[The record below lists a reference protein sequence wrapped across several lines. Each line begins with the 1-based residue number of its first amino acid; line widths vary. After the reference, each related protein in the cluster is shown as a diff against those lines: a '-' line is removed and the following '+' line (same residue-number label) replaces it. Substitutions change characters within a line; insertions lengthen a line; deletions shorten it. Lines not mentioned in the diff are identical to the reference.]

1 MKSIYDLALDFKRK
15 HPGGIAWRLKE
26 HCKVVEKHI
35 NPGEEVLFVFA
46 GQKNTKFYEPF
57 FSCVV
62 VLTNKRILIGQKRVV
77 WGYFLSSITPDL
89 YNDLFIYNGLL
100 WGTITIDTVKEV
112 AKGKIYAVF
121 GCTGDRDRIKRPVM
135 MQLVT
140 NLCDY
145 AIITSDDLHN
155 ESFEHILAD
164 MLENNINTNYEV
176 ISNRPEAIKKGISL
190 LNKSDVLL
198 ILGKGHEEVMIVKD
212 LKIPMNDKKIVL
224 DILKQEVR

>member
-100 WGTITIDTVKEV
+100 WGTITIDTVKEKV
-112 AKGKIYAVF
+112 
-121 GCTGDRDRIKRPVM
+121 
-135 MQLVT
+135 
-140 NLCDY
+140 
-145 AIITSDDLHN
+145 
-155 ESFEHILAD
+155 E
-164 MLENNINTNYEV
+164 
-176 ISNRPEAIKKGISL
+176 ISNLPKSGLDEIETNISEMMMREKQKYAHPEMA
-190 LNKSDVLL
+190 NKV
-198 ILGKGHEEVMIVKD
+198 
-212 LKIPMNDKKIVL
+212 
-224 DILKQEVR
+224 